1 MGVKNL
7 KRKTILITV
16 IFGILFLSSMH
27 PAISHIGNGMPDAH
41 EVDGETFG
49 KLVSELAE
57 SEPGAVAEH
66 VKGWTFGKLVSELA
80 ESEPGAVAE
89 HVKGC
94 TQETLEPSAEG
105 MPAAHG
111 VDGETFGN
119 AVSNLAK
126 IPGEL
131 VNHIKSSG

>member
-41 EVDGETFG
+41 EVDGE
-49 KLVSELAE
+49 
-57 SEPGAVAEH
+57 
-66 VKGWTFGKLVSELA
+66 TFGKLVSELA